1 MHYETVSKPKSYRS
15 SKTSRRALKQKL
27 GGTIDNRKLAGN
39 EWETLDVP
47 EPLESWSIEDFNDL
61 VPAHFG

>member
-15 SKTSRRALKQKL
+15 TKTSGRALKQQPS
-27 GGTIDNRKLAGN
+27 GTIDNRKLVAN
-39 EWETLDVP
+39 EWENLDVP